1 MPTISRPE
9 EEGATPPP
17 PLENAGATPENDN
30 DNADEILRNDQP
42 VDTTARDPAGNALGK
57 EDFLRAHPK
66 KAHKDVK
73 APVKPSVPEKKL
85 AKAVEPP
92 KPQPVQKV
100 EPPKSAKPEVK
111 KVEAVK
117 PVDKPVSIAKSKPIE
132 SVERKA
138 ELAKAD

>member
-1 MPTISRPE
+1 LPTISRPE

-42 VDTTARDPAGNALGK
+42 VDTTARDPAGGGLSK
-57 EDFLRAHPK
+57 EEFLRAHPK

-85 AKAVEPP
+85 AKAVEPT
-92 KPQPVQKV
+92 KPVQKV

-111 KVEAVK
+111 KVEAPK
-117 PVDKPVSIAKSKPIE
+117 PVDKPVSSAKAKPIE
-132 SVERKA
+132 SEERKA